1 MAPHTGGRTAAAQL
15 RELGH
20 PVAGEDTPRWHLAA
34 AEEAMDEGRWDA
46 ARVALQRARD
56 NLQPED
62 LDTIEARFVALRLA
76 VSTVDL
82 RAATDETM
90 ALVEGMDEG
99 DPVWN
104 RRVREIID
112 AAPRV
117 FSSSM
122 RTGLTALLPP
132 APRAVDARPPAV
144 TDETPEPELFAVE
157 ESAQP
162 GQDGGGG
169 ADYDVWVDDG
179 ESAPEVA
186 EVAEAADEVLT
197 PVDEVFTPEERGPD
211 ERWHVRADPGVDVED
226 ADSLRDHLVER
237 MLAEVTDDEFLL
249 LFETATT
256 FLANGQFDTA
266 ELIFSA
272 AMQAPAL
279 RVAACEGLV
288 QSLVRGGRHSEA
300 ITNAV
305 RATRVFAREGDHLA
319 GVLYWQGVAAQESG
333 DPQMARGCFDRVLA
347 TPAAAVFPELRS
359 RREAVGA

>member
-1 MAPHTGGRTAAAQL
+1 MASQTGRSAAAQL

-20 PVAGEDTPRWHLAA
+20 AVPGEDAPRWHLAA

-46 ARVALQRARD
+46 ARVALQRARE
-56 NLQPED
+56 NLVPGD
-62 LDTIEARFVALRLA
+62 LDSVEARFVALRLA

-90 ALVEGMDEG
+90 GLVESMDEE

-104 RRVREIID
+104 RRVRDIIG

-122 RTGLTALLPP
+122 RAGLTSLLPP
-132 APRAVDARPPAV
+132 VRPVEDVGIAAGEPARGDF
-144 TDETPEPELFAVE
+144 DEGGEPELFAVE
-157 ESAQP
+157 VAVDPRAQDP
-162 GQDGGGG
+162 PETE
-169 ADYDVWVDDG
+169 YEVWVDDG
-179 ESAPEVA
+179 ESA
-186 EVAEAADEVLT
+186 AEAPEASATDEEAGARSAGT
-197 PVDEVFTPEERGPD
+197 EP
-211 ERWHVRADPGVDVED
+211 WHVRVDPAGDLED

-256 FLANGQFDTA
+256 FLANGQYDTA
-266 ELIFSA
+266 ELMFSA
-272 AMQAPAL
+272 AMQAPGL

-288 QSLVRGGRHSEA
+288 QALVLGGRHSEA
-300 ITNAV
+300 IANAV
-305 RATRVFAREGDHLA
+305 RATRVFAREGEHLA

-333 DPQMARGCFDRVLA
+333 DVEMARGCFDRVLA
-347 TPAAAVFPELRS
+347 TSATSVYPDLRS
-359 RREAVGA
+359 RRESVAA

>member
-62 LDTIEARFVALRLA
+62 LDTVEARFVALRLA

-90 ALVEGMDEG
+90 ALVEGMDED

-132 APRAVDARPPAV
+132 TPRAVDARLPAV
-144 TDETPEPELFAVE
+144 TDQTPEPELFAVE
-157 ESAQP
+157 EAAEP
-162 GQDGGGG
+162 VQDGGAG
-169 ADYDVWVDDG
+169 ADYEVWVDDG
-179 ESAPEVA
+179 VSAA
-186 EVAEAADEVLT
+186 EVADTAEPAGESFAPDEREA
-197 PVDEVFTPEERGPD
+197 G

-226 ADSLRDHLVER
+226 ADGLRDLLVER
-237 MLAEVTDDEFLL
+237 MLAQVTEDEFLL

-266 ELIFSA
+266 ELMFSA
-272 AMQAPAL
+272 AMQAPTL